1 MDASMKDDSVAKSP
15 VDMASVQIA
24 VDPEDPIQ
32 KALAEYQPGTP
43 EEKKLLRKID
53 LYMIPC
59 LWFMC
64 ILAYVDRNNIGN
76 ARAAGMAKDLGLTD
90 SNYSMLI
97 SIFFIAYLILEV
109 PSNLILARCRP
120 SLYLAG
126 IMATWGVLVA
136 GMSQVKSYQA
146 ILVCRFFLGMIEAGF
161 MPGVM
166 YLMSCWY
173 TKSELGKRFSIFFTA
188 LCISGAVSGLLSGA
202 IISGLEGAKGMQ
214 GWRWLFLIEGVIT
227 VVFSIFSAFVL
238 VDYPETS
245 RRLSPDERQL
255 ATIRILNDKKANSS
269 HTTKK
274 LTPLQAIWA
283 SLVDLRVYFFTALY
297 LLDNGCATINYFIPT
312 VVQNMGY
319 AGVTAQW
326 MTVPIWIVA
335 TVFLCI
341 VPQTADRYK
350 ERRWHITFGFT
361 LAFVSGIIIVTVE
374 NNLAARY
381 AFICFYISGVYAA
394 FPLILTWGSEMISLP
409 SEKRAVSIAIVNAVG
424 NLAAIYGSYM
434 WPSTDAPEYK
444 RGFTA
449 MAGMCGAGAIIAALM
464 PVAFKYL
471 PKFTTKAEREL
482 EVIEGH
488 TSDRDL

>member
-1 MDASMKDDSVAKSP
+1 MSTKDAASLAKSP
-15 VDMASVQIA
+15 VDTASVQLA
-24 VDPEDPIQ
+24 ADPEDPIQ
-32 KALAEYQPGTP
+32 QALAEYQPGTP

-64 ILAYVDRNNIGN
+64 VLAYVDRNNIGN
-76 ARAAGMAKDLGLTD
+76 AKAAGMGKDLGLTD
-90 SNYSMLI
+90 ANYSMLI
-97 SIFFIAYLILEV
+97 SIFFIAYLVLEV
-109 PSNLILARCRP
+109 PSNLVLARCRP
-120 SLYLAG
+120 SLYLPG
-126 IMATWGVLVA
+126 IMAAWGILVA
-136 GMSQVKSYQA
+136 GMSQVKTYQG

-161 MPGVM
+161 
-166 YLMSCWY
+166 S
-173 TKSELGKRFSIFFTA
+173 KRFSIFFTA

-227 VVFSIFSAFVL
+227 VVFSIFAAFIL
-238 VDYPETS
+238 VDYPGTS
-245 RRLSPDERQL
+245 RRLTPDERQL
-255 ATIRILNDKKANSS
+255 ATIRILHDKKAHSS
-269 HTTKK
+269 HATKK
-274 LTPLQAIWA
+274 LSPLQAVWA

-297 LLDNGCATINYFIPT
+297 LLDNGCATINYFVPT

-319 AGVTAQW
+319 AGVRAQW

-335 TVFLCI
+335 TAFLCI
-341 VPQTADRYK
+341 VPQTADRFK

-394 FPLILTWGSEMISLP
+394 FPLILTWASETISLP

-434 WPSTDAPEYK
+434 WPSTDAPSYK

-449 MAGMCGAGAIIAALM
+449 MAGMCGAGAIITALM
-464 PVAFKYL
+464 PIVFPYL

-488 TSDRDL
+488 TSERSERDL